1 MTADAAT
8 DAPGPCATVNL
19 VQFEAE
25 VEKHSGGEI
34 AVEIFDN
41 SRLYRD
47 DQPLDAVAS
56 GAIEMGSVATSQ
68 IVKKMSALDLFS
80 QPFLLNSEALVR
92 AATGPD
98 GEVRKVFDKAVLE
111 GIRLHAAS
119 FVDVVVEAGLK
130 PYDVILLITIIEGA
144 GGQITTWEGKPA
156 RSRAVGSSPPAT
168 PGCTP
173 RPSPCSPAAAET
185 ATCIQT
191 VATTTLPQAACVCRI
206 ADPSQFAIVGRRDRG
221 GCQ

>member
-1 MTADAAT
+1 
-8 DAPGPCATVNL
+8 
-19 VQFEAE
+19 
-25 VEKHSGGEI
+25 
-34 AVEIFDN
+34 
-41 SRLYRD
+41 
-47 DQPLDAVAS
+47 
-56 GAIEMGSVATSQ
+56 
-68 IVKKMSALDLFS
+68 MSALDLFS
-80 QPFLLNSEALVR
+80 QPLLLNSEALVR
-92 AATGPD
+92 AATDPD
-98 GEVRKVFDKAVLE
+98 GEVREVFDKAVLE

-144 GGQITTWEGKPA
+144 GGQVTTWEGKPA

-168 PGCTP
+168 HGCTP

>member
-1 MTADAAT
+1 MTAEAAT
-8 DAPGPCATVNL
+8 DAPGPRATVNL

-47 DQPLDAVAS
+47 DQPLDA
-56 GAIEMGSVATSQ
+56 
-68 IVKKMSALDLFS
+68 D
-80 QPFLLNSEALVR
+80 
-92 AATGPD
+92 PD

-185 ATCIQT
+185 ATCIHT

-206 ADPSQFAIVGRRDRG
+206 ADPSPFAIVGRRDRG
-221 GCQ
+221 GANDR

>member
-1 MTADAAT
+1 MGTTLPPTPTDAMIADAAT

-41 SRLYRD
+41 SRLYRG
-47 DQPLDAVAS
+47 DQPQDAVAS

-80 QPFLLNSEALVR
+80 QPFLLNSEA
-92 AATGPD
+92 
-98 GEVRKVFDKAVLE
+98 
-111 GIRLHAAS
+111 
-119 FVDVVVEAGLK
+119 
-130 PYDVILLITIIEGA
+130 
-144 GGQITTWEGKPA
+144 
-156 RSRAVGSSPPAT
+156 T

-191 VATTTLPQAACVCRI
+191 VAPTTLPQAACACRI
-206 ADPSQFAIVGRRDRG
+206 ADPSQFAIVRRRDRG